1 MAISICLKQL
11 ISFLLHLIDN
21 WPVRQLRALKLYK
34 YRISLLP
41 GTKEFTLLF
50 LCKEKLSYATTF
62 QVDLRNIETG
72 KPLLILVSKTNLKKI
87 AIFVISLYNM
97 DDLAF
102 WRGSCTQ
109 W

>member
-41 GTKEFTLLF
+41 GTKKITLLF

-62 QVDLRNIETG
+62 QVDLRNIKTG
-72 KPLLILVSKTNLKKI
+72 KHLI
-87 AIFVISLYNM
+87 IFM
-97 DDLAF
+97 
-102 WRGSCTQ
+102 RGQNFQGSQ
-109 W
+109 M